1 MKASLFLACLGLA
14 SLTLPA
20 AAQKSTHRRHHTA
33 TSQAATNNSNGF
45 LGAGPLHV
53 ANATYLT
60 AAAPTSTQKILALQ
74 EQNYIGSYRMTV
86 GFQKTT
92 HLIFPYAVSYVD
104 LGNGGIIADKAQGAE
119 NIVKVKA
126 SQQGFP
132 QTNMTVVT
140 TDGRLY
146 SFIVD
151 YDANPRVL
159 NYNLAAT
166 DVSTSSAVVPL
177 AHLSNSSV
185 TQSDL
190 EDYSK
195 EVLEKRKGPHV
206 REQKDNITLAMQG
219 LYTEDDMFFFPLHL
233 ANSSNIGYDVD
244 FIKFYIRDKKVAKRT
259 ALQESELTPVF
270 VYNAKQTTIPGPGQV
285 DQVYALH
292 KFTIPDDKN
301 LVVEMFEKGG
311 GRQLS
316 FVVGNSAILKARKL
330 KK

>member
-1 MKASLFLACLGLA
+1 MKTRSFLATLGLA
-14 SLTLPA
+14 TLSLTA
-20 AAQKSTHRRHHTA
+20 SAQKSTRHHRTHRTT
-33 TSQAATNNSNGF
+33 TSSSAGGAV
-45 LGAGPLHV
+45 LAAGPVHV
-53 ANATYLT
+53 SSATYLT
-60 AAAPTSTQKILALQ
+60 AAAPVSTQKILSMQ

-104 LGNGGIIADKAQGAE
+104 LGNGGIIADKARGAE

-132 QTNMTVVT
+132 ETNMTVVT

-146 SFIVD
+146 SFLVN

-159 NYNLAAT
+159 NYNLAST
-166 DVSTSSAVVPL
+166 DVSSSSAVVPL
-177 AHLSNSSV
+177 AHLSNMGV

-190 EDYSK
+190 EEYSRL
-195 EVLEKRKGPHV
+195 VLDKRKGPHV
-206 REQKDNITLAMQG
+206 QEKKDDITLALQG
-219 LYTEDDMFFFPLHL
+219 MYTQDDVFFFPLHL
-233 ANSSNIGYDVD
+233 ANSSNINYDVD
-244 FIKFYIRDKKVAKRT
+244 FVKFYIRDKKVAKRT
-259 ALQESELTPVF
+259 AIQESELTPVF
-270 VYNAKQTTIPGPGQV
+270 VYNASSTTIPGPGNI
-285 DQVYALH
+285 DQVYALR

-316 FVVGNSAILKARKL
+316 FVVTNSDILKARKL

>member
-1 MKASLFLACLGLA
+1 MKTSLFLTCLGLA
-14 SLTLPA
+14 TLTLPA
-20 AAQKSTHRRHHTA
+20 AAQKSTHRRHHHVSSDQVA
-33 TSQAATNNSNGF
+33 TTSGI

-53 ANATYLT
+53 AKASYLT
-60 AAAPTSTQKILALQ
+60 AAAPVSTQKILQLQ

-159 NYNLAAT
+159 NFNLAAT
-166 DVSTSSAVVPL
+166 DVSASSAVVPL

-190 EDYSK
+190 ENYSK

-233 ANSSNIGYDVD
+233 TNKSNIGYDVD
-244 FIKFYIRDKKVAKRT
+244 FVKFYIRDKKVAKRT
-259 ALQESELTPVF
+259 AMQESELTPVF
-270 VYNAKQTTIPGPGQV
+270 VYNAKLTTIPGPGQV

-316 FVVGNSAILKARKL
+316 FVVGNRDILKARKL

>member
-1 MKASLFLACLGLA
+1 MKTLPFLAALGLA
-14 SLTLPA
+14 TLSLTA
-20 AAQKSTHRRHHTA
+20 SAQRSTHRRHR
-33 TSQAATNNSNGF
+33 TSAASGQVASAIP
-45 LGAGPLHV
+45 GAASYVGP
-53 ANATYLT
+53 ATYMT
-60 AAAPTSTQKILALQ
+60 QAAAAPVSTQKILKLD
-74 EQNYIGSYRMTV
+74 EQNYIGSYRMSV

-132 QTNMTVVT
+132 ETNMTVVT

-146 SFIVD
+146 SFLVN
-151 YDANPRVL
+151 YEASPRVL

-166 DVSTSSAVVPL
+166 DVSHSSAVVPL
-177 AHLSNSSV
+177 AHLSNMGL
-185 TQSDL
+185 TQTDL
-190 EDYSK
+190 EGYSRD
-195 EVLEKRKGPHV
+195 VLEKRKGPHV
-206 REQKDNITLAMQG
+206 TEKKDDITLALQG
-219 LYTEDDMFFFPLHL
+219 MYTQDDVFFFPLHL
-233 ANSSNIGYDVD
+233 ANSSNIGYDIN

-259 ALQESELTPVF
+259 AIQESELTPVF
-270 VYNAKQTTIPGPGQV
+270 VYNASQNAIPGPGAI
-285 DQVYALH
+285 DHVYALR

-316 FVVGNSAILKARKL
+316 FVVTNSNILKARKL

>member
-1 MKASLFLACLGLA
+1 MKALFFLATLGLA
-14 SLTLPA
+14 TLSLSA
-20 AAQKSTHRRHHTA
+20 SAQKSTHRRHR
-33 TSQAATNNSNGF
+33 TSAASGQIDSVIP
-45 LGAGPLHV
+45 GAAAHVGP
-53 ANATYLT
+53 ATYMT
-60 AAAPTSTQKILALQ
+60 PAAPISTQKILSMQ

-104 LGNGGIIADKAQGAE
+104 LGNGGIIADKARGAE

-132 QTNMTVVT
+132 ETNMTVVT

-146 SFIVD
+146 SFLVN

-159 NYNLAAT
+159 NYNLAST

-177 AHLSNSSV
+177 AHLSNMGV

-190 EDYSK
+190 EEYSRL
-195 EVLEKRKGPHV
+195 VLEKRKGPHV
-206 REQKDNITLAMQG
+206 QERKDDITLALQG
-219 LYTEDDMFFFPLHL
+219 LYTQDDVFFFPLHL

-259 ALQESELTPVF
+259 AIQEAEVMPVF
-270 VYNAKQTTIPGPGQV
+270 VYNASQSTIPGPGNI
-285 DQVYALH
+285 DQVYALR

-316 FVVGNSAILKARKL
+316 FVVTNADILKARKL
-330 KK
+330 RK

>member
-1 MKASLFLACLGLA
+1 MKTRSFLAILGLA
-14 SLTLPA
+14 TLSLTA
-20 AAQKSTHRRHHTA
+20 SAQKSTHRRHRTA
-33 TSQAATNNSNGF
+33 TASGQIASVIPGAA
-45 LGAGPLHV
+45 AHVGP
-53 ANATYLT
+53 ATYLPV
-60 AAAPTSTQKILALQ
+60 AAPTSTQKILSMQ

-104 LGNGGIIADKAQGAE
+104 LGNGGIIADKARGAE

-132 QTNMTVVT
+132 ETNMTVVT

-146 SFIVD
+146 SFLV
-151 YDANPRVL
+151 
-159 NYNLAAT
+159 NYNLAST
-166 DVSTSSAVVPL
+166 DVSSSSAVVPL
-177 AHLSNSSV
+177 AHLSNMGV

-190 EDYSK
+190 EEYSRL
-195 EVLEKRKGPHV
+195 VLDKRKGPHV
-206 REQKDNITLAMQG
+206 QEKKDDITLALQG
-219 LYTEDDMFFFPLHL
+219 MYTQDDVFFFPLHL
-233 ANSSNIGYDVD
+233 ANSSNINYDVD
-244 FIKFYIRDKKVAKRT
+244 FVKFYIRDKKVAKRT
-259 ALQESELTPVF
+259 AIQESEVTPVF
-270 VYNAKQTTIPGPGQV
+270 VYNASSTTIPGPGAI
-285 DQVYALH
+285 DQVYALR

-316 FVVGNSAILKARKL
+316 FVVTNSDILKARKL

>member
-1 MKASLFLACLGLA
+1 MKTLSFLATLGLA
-14 SLTLPA
+14 TLSLTA
-20 AAQKSTHRRHHTA
+20 SAQKSTHRRHR
-33 TSQAATNNSNGF
+33 TSAATGQIASVIP
-45 LGAGPLHV
+45 GAAAHVGP
-53 ANATYLT
+53 ATYMT
-60 AAAPTSTQKILALQ
+60 PAIAPASTQKILSLQ

-104 LGNGGIIADKAQGAE
+104 LGNGGIIADKARGAE

-132 QTNMTVVT
+132 ETNMTVVT

-146 SFIVD
+146 SFLVN

-159 NYNLAAT
+159 NYNLAST

-177 AHLSNSSV
+177 AHLSNMGV

-190 EDYSK
+190 EEYSRL
-195 EVLEKRKGPHV
+195 VLDKRKGPHV
-206 REQKDNITLAMQG
+206 QEKKDDITLALQG
-219 LYTEDDMFFFPLHL
+219 LYTQDDVFFFPLHL
-233 ANSSNIGYDVD
+233 ANASNINYDVD
-244 FIKFYIRDKKVAKRT
+244 FVKFYIRDKKVAKRT
-259 ALQESELTPVF
+259 AIQESEVTPVF
-270 VYNAKQTTIPGPGQV
+270 VYNASSTTIPGPGNI
-285 DQVYALH
+285 DQVYALR

-316 FVVGNSAILKARKL
+316 FVVTNSDILKARKL

>member
-1 MKASLFLACLGLA
+1 M
-14 SLTLPA
+14 
-20 AAQKSTHRRHHTA
+20 
-33 TSQAATNNSNGF
+33 
-45 LGAGPLHV
+45 
-53 ANATYLT
+53 
-60 AAAPTSTQKILALQ
+60 Q

-104 LGNGGIIADKAQGAE
+104 LGNGGIIADKARGAE

-126 SQQGFP
+126 NQQGFP
-132 QTNMTVVT
+132 ETNMTVVT

-146 SFIVD
+146 SFLVN

-159 NYNLAAT
+159 NYNLAST
-166 DVSTSSAVVPL
+166 DVSSSSAVVPL
-177 AHLSNSSV
+177 AHLSNMGV

-190 EDYSK
+190 EEYSRL
-195 EVLEKRKGPHV
+195 VLDKRKGPHV
-206 REQKDNITLAMQG
+206 QEKKDDITLALQG
-219 LYTEDDMFFFPLHL
+219 LYTQNDVFFFPLHL
-233 ANSSNIGYDVD
+233 ANSSNINYDVD
-244 FIKFYIRDKKVAKRT
+244 FVKFYIRDKKVAKRT
-259 ALQESELTPVF
+259 AIQESEVTPVF
-270 VYNAKQTTIPGPGQV
+270 VYNASQTTIPGPGGI

-316 FVVGNSAILKARKL
+316 FVVTNSDILKAHKL

>member
-1 MKASLFLACLGLA
+1 MKTLSFLATLGLA
-14 SLTLPA
+14 TLSLTA
-20 AAQKSTHRRHHTA
+20 SAQKSTRHHRTHRTT
-33 TSQAATNNSNGF
+33 TSSSAGGAV
-45 LGAGPLHV
+45 LAAGPVHV
-53 ANATYLT
+53 SSATYLT
-60 AAAPTSTQKILALQ
+60 AAAPVSTQKILSMQ

-104 LGNGGIIADKAQGAE
+104 LGNGGIIADKARGAE

-132 QTNMTVVT
+132 ETNMTVVT

-146 SFIVD
+146 SFLVN

-159 NYNLAAT
+159 NYNLAST
-166 DVSTSSAVVPL
+166 DVSSSSAVVPL
-177 AHLSNSSV
+177 AHLSNMGV

-190 EDYSK
+190 EEYSRL
-195 EVLEKRKGPHV
+195 VLDKRKGPHV
-206 REQKDNITLAMQG
+206 QEKKDDITLALQG
-219 LYTEDDMFFFPLHL
+219 MYTQDDVFFFPLHL
-233 ANSSNIGYDVD
+233 ANSSNINYDVD
-244 FIKFYIRDKKVAKRT
+244 FVKFYIRDKKVAKRT
-259 ALQESELTPVF
+259 AIQESELTPVF
-270 VYNAKQTTIPGPGQV
+270 VYNASSTTIPGPGNI
-285 DQVYALH
+285 DQVYALR

-316 FVVGNSAILKARKL
+316 FVVTNSDILKARKL

>member
-1 MKASLFLACLGLA
+1 M
-14 SLTLPA
+14 
-20 AAQKSTHRRHHTA
+20 H
-33 TSQAATNNSNGF
+33 
-45 LGAGPLHV
+45 
-53 ANATYLT
+53 
-60 AAAPTSTQKILALQ
+60 

-92 HLIFPYAVSYVD
+92 HLIFPYAVNYVD
-104 LGNGGIIADKAQGAE
+104 LGNGGIIADKARGAE

-126 SQQGFP
+126 AQQGFP
-132 QTNMTVVT
+132 ETNMTVVT

-146 SFIVD
+146 SFIVN
-151 YDANPRVL
+151 YEANPRVL
-159 NYNLAAT
+159 SYNLAST
-166 DVSTSSAVVPL
+166 DVTTSSAVVPL
-177 AHLSNSSV
+177 AHLSNMGV

-190 EDYSK
+190 EEYSRL
-195 EVLEKRKGPHV
+195 VLEKRKGPHV
-206 REQKDNITLAMQG
+206 QEQKDNITLALQG
-219 LYTEDDMFFFPLHL
+219 MYTQDDVFFFPLHL

-259 ALQESELTPVF
+259 AIQESEVTPVF
-270 VYNAKQTTIPGPGQV
+270 VYNANKTTIPGPGNI
-285 DQVYALH
+285 DQVYALR

-316 FVVGNSAILKARKL
+316 FVVTNSDILKARKL

>member
-1 MKASLFLACLGLA
+1 MKTPFFLACVGLTM
-14 SLTLPA
+14 LTLPA
-20 AAQKSTHRRHHTA
+20 AAQKSTHRRHRSA
-33 TSQAATNNSNGF
+33 ASQVAASNTNGI

-60 AAAPTSTQKILALQ
+60 AAAPVSTQKILALQ

-190 EDYSK
+190 ENYSK

-270 VYNAKQTTIPGPGQV
+270 VYNARQTTIPGPGQV

-316 FVVGNSAILKARKL
+316 FVVGNSDILKARKL

>member
-1 MKASLFLACLGLA
+1 MKTRLFFATLGLA
-14 SLTLPA
+14 TLSLTA
-20 AAQKSTHRRHHTA
+20 SAQKSTHRRHRVSTPSGQIA
-33 TSQAATNNSNGF
+33 SVIPGAA
-45 LGAGPLHV
+45 AHVGP
-53 ANATYLT
+53 ATYLPVT
-60 AAAPTSTQKILALQ
+60 APASTQKILSMQ

-104 LGNGGIIADKAQGAE
+104 LGNGGIIADKARGAE

-132 QTNMTVVT
+132 ETNMTVVT

-146 SFIVD
+146 SFLVN
-151 YDANPRVL
+151 YDASPRVL
-159 NYNLAAT
+159 NYNLAST
-166 DVSTSSAVVPL
+166 DVSSSSAVVPL
-177 AHLSNSSV
+177 AHLSNMGV

-190 EDYSK
+190 EEYSRL
-195 EVLEKRKGPHV
+195 VLDKRKGPHV
-206 REQKDNITLAMQG
+206 QEKKDDITLALQG
-219 LYTEDDMFFFPLHL
+219 MYTQDDVFFFPLHL
-233 ANSSNIGYDVD
+233 ANSSNINYDVD
-244 FIKFYIRDKKVAKRT
+244 FVKFYIRDKKVAKRT
-259 ALQESELTPVF
+259 AIQESEMTPVF
-270 VYNAKQTTIPGPGQV
+270 VYNASQTTIPGPGNI
-285 DQVYALH
+285 DQVYALR

-316 FVVGNSAILKARKL
+316 FVVTNSDILKARKL

>member
-1 MKASLFLACLGLA
+1 MKTLSLLAAL
-14 SLTLPA
+14 SLTTLSFTA
-20 AAQKSTHRRHHTA
+20 SAQKSTHRRHR
-33 TSQAATNNSNGF
+33 TSSASGQIASVIPGAA
-45 LGAGPLHV
+45 AHVGP
-53 ANATYLT
+53 ATYLP
-60 AAAPTSTQKILALQ
+60 AATPTSTQKILSMQ

-104 LGNGGIIADKAQGAE
+104 LGNGGIIADKAHGAE

-132 QTNMTVVT
+132 ETNMTVVT

-146 SFIVD
+146 SFLVT

-159 NYNLAAT
+159 NYNLAST
-166 DVSTSSAVVPL
+166 DVSQSSAVVPL
-177 AHLSNSSV
+177 AHLSNMGL
-185 TQSDL
+185 TQTDL
-190 EDYSK
+190 EEYSRAALQK
-195 EVLEKRKGPHV
+195 KKGPHV
-206 REQKDNITLAMQG
+206 SEQKDDITLALQG
-219 LYTEDDMFFFPLHL
+219 MYTQDDVFFFPLHL
-233 ANSSNIGYDVD
+233 ANKSNINYDVD

-259 ALQESELTPVF
+259 AVQESEVTPVF
-270 VYNAKQTTIPGPGQV
+270 VFNSSTSTIPGPGEV
-285 DQVYALH
+285 DQVYALR

-311 GRQLS
+311 GRVLS
-316 FVVGNSAILKARKL
+316 FNVTNADILKARKI

>member
-1 MKASLFLACLGLA
+1 MKTLSLLACLGLA
-14 SLTLPA
+14 TLSLTA
-20 AAQKSTHRRHHTA
+20 SAQKSTHRRHRTTTA
-33 TSQAATNNSNGF
+33 SGQIASVIPGAA
-45 LGAGPLHV
+45 AHVGP
-53 ANATYLT
+53 ATYLPVV
-60 AAAPTSTQKILALQ
+60 APASTQKILSMQ

-104 LGNGGIIADKAQGAE
+104 LGNGGIIADKARGAE

-132 QTNMTVVT
+132 ETNMTVVT

-146 SFIVD
+146 SFLVN

-159 NYNLAAT
+159 NYNLAST
-166 DVSTSSAVVPL
+166 DVSSSSAVVPL
-177 AHLSNSSV
+177 AHLSNMGV

-190 EDYSK
+190 EEYSRL
-195 EVLEKRKGPHV
+195 VLDKRKGPHV
-206 REQKDNITLAMQG
+206 QEKKDDITLALQG
-219 LYTEDDMFFFPLHL
+219 MYTQDDVFFFPLHL
-233 ANSSNIGYDVD
+233 ANSSNINYDVD
-244 FIKFYIRDKKVAKRT
+244 FVKFYIRDKKVAKRT
-259 ALQESELTPVF
+259 AIQESEVTPVF
-270 VYNAKQTTIPGPGQV
+270 VYNVSSTTIPGPGAI
-285 DQVYALH
+285 DQVYALR

-316 FVVGNSAILKARKL
+316 FVVTNSDILKARKL

>member
-1 MKASLFLACLGLA
+1 MKTLSFPATLGLA
-14 SLTLPA
+14 ILSLSA
-20 AAQKSTHRRHHTA
+20 SAQKSTHRRHR
-33 TSQAATNNSNGF
+33 TSAASGQIASVIP
-45 LGAGPLHV
+45 GAAAHVGP
-53 ANATYLT
+53 ATYLP
-60 AAAPTSTQKILALQ
+60 AVAPASTQKILSLQ

-104 LGNGGIIADKAQGAE
+104 LGNGGIIADKARGAE

-132 QTNMTVVT
+132 ETNMTVVT

-146 SFIVD
+146 SFLVN
-151 YDANPRVL
+151 YDANPSVL
-159 NYNLAAT
+159 NYNLAST

-177 AHLSNSSV
+177 AHLSNMGV

-190 EDYSK
+190 EEYSRL
-195 EVLEKRKGPHV
+195 VLDKKKGPHV
-206 REQKDNITLAMQG
+206 QEKKDDITLALQG
-219 LYTEDDMFFFPLHL
+219 MYTQDDVFFFPLHL
-233 ANSSNIGYDVD
+233 ANSSNINYDVD
-244 FIKFYIRDKKVAKRT
+244 FVKFYIRDKKVAKRT
-259 ALQESELTPVF
+259 AIQESELTPVF
-270 VYNAKQTTIPGPGQV
+270 VYNASATTIPGPGNI
-285 DQVYALH
+285 DQVYALR

-316 FVVGNSAILKARKL
+316 FLVTNSDILKARKL

>member
-1 MKASLFLACLGLA
+1 MKTRSFLATLGLA
-14 SLTLPA
+14 TLSLSA
-20 AAQKSTHRRHHTA
+20 SAQKSTHRRHR
-33 TSQAATNNSNGF
+33 TSTTTSGQIASAIP
-45 LGAGPLHV
+45 GAGLHV
-53 ANATYLT
+53 ASATYLT
-60 AAAPTSTQKILALQ
+60 PTTSASSQKILSMQ

-104 LGNGGIIADKAQGAE
+104 LGNGGIIADKARGAE

-132 QTNMTVVT
+132 ETNMTVVT

-146 SFIVD
+146 SFLVN

-159 NYNLAAT
+159 NFNLAST
-166 DVSTSSAVVPL
+166 DVSSSSAVVPL
-177 AHLSNSSV
+177 AHLSNMGV

-190 EDYSK
+190 EEYSRL
-195 EVLEKRKGPHV
+195 VLDKRKGPHV
-206 REQKDNITLAMQG
+206 QEKKDDITLALQG
-219 LYTEDDMFFFPLHL
+219 MYTQDDVFFFPLHL
-233 ANSSNIGYDVD
+233 ANSSNINYDVD
-244 FIKFYIRDKKVAKRT
+244 FVKFYIRDKKVAKRT
-259 ALQESELTPVF
+259 AIQESEVTPVF
-270 VYNAKQTTIPGPGQV
+270 VYNASSTTIPGPGAI
-285 DQVYALH
+285 DQVHALR

-316 FVVGNSAILKARKL
+316 FVVTNSDILKARKL

>member
-1 MKASLFLACLGLA
+1 MKTLSFLATLGLA
-14 SLTLPA
+14 TLSLSA
-20 AAQKSTHRRHHTA
+20 SAQKSARHHRPHRTTTSSVA
-33 TSQAATNNSNGF
+33 TGSAVLA
-45 LGAGPLHV
+45 AGPLYV
-53 ANATYLT
+53 SKATYLT
-60 AAAPTSTQKILALQ
+60 ADAPTSTQKILSMQ

-104 LGNGGIIADKAQGAE
+104 LGNGGIIADKAHGAE

-132 QTNMTVVT
+132 ETNMTVVT

-146 SFIVD
+146 SFLVN

-159 NYNLAAT
+159 NYNLAST
-166 DVSTSSAVVPL
+166 DVSKSSAVIPL
-177 AHLSNSSV
+177 AHLSNMGV

-190 EDYSK
+190 EEYSRL
-195 EVLEKRKGPHV
+195 VLDKRKGPHV
-206 REQKDNITLAMQG
+206 QERKDDITLALQG
-219 LYTEDDMFFFPLHL
+219 MYTQDDVFFFPLHL
-233 ANSSNIGYDVD
+233 ANSSNINYDVD

-259 ALQESELTPVF
+259 AIQESELTPVF
-270 VYNAKQTTIPGPGQV
+270 VYNASQTTIPGPGNI
-285 DQVYALH
+285 DQVYALR

-316 FVVGNSAILKARKL
+316 FVVTNSDILKARKL

>member
-1 MKASLFLACLGLA
+1 MKASFFLACLGLA
-14 SLTLPA
+14 TLTLPA
-20 AAQKSTHRRHHTA
+20 AAQKSTHRRHRTAASQVA
-33 TSQAATNNSNGF
+33 TSNANGF

-60 AAAPTSTQKILALQ
+60 AAAPASTQKILALQ

-159 NYNLAAT
+159 NYNLAAN

-190 EDYSK
+190 EDYSNGSCV
-195 EVLEKRKGPHV
+195 E
-206 REQKDNITLAMQG
+206 
-219 LYTEDDMFFFPLHL
+219 
-233 ANSSNIGYDVD
+233 
-244 FIKFYIRDKKVAKRT
+244 FI
-259 ALQESELTPVF
+259 E
-270 VYNAKQTTIPGPGQV
+270 
-285 DQVYALH
+285 
-292 KFTIPDDKN
+292 
-301 LVVEMFEKGG
+301 
-311 GRQLS
+311 
-316 FVVGNSAILKARKL
+316 
-330 KK
+330 

>member
-1 MKASLFLACLGLA
+1 MKTRSFLAILGLA
-14 SLTLPA
+14 TLSLTA
-20 AAQKSTHRRHHTA
+20 SAQKSTHRRHRTSTA
-33 TSQAATNNSNGF
+33 SGQIASVIPGAA
-45 LGAGPLHV
+45 AHVGP
-53 ANATYLT
+53 ATYLPAT
-60 AAAPTSTQKILALQ
+60 APAATQKILSLQ

-104 LGNGGIIADKAQGAE
+104 LGNGGIIADKARGAE

-132 QTNMTVVT
+132 ETNMTVVT

-146 SFIVD
+146 SFLVT

-159 NYNLAAT
+159 NYNLAST
-166 DVSTSSAVVPL
+166 DVSSSSAVVPL
-177 AHLSNSSV
+177 AHLSNMGV

-190 EDYSK
+190 EEYSRL
-195 EVLEKRKGPHV
+195 VLDKRKGPHV
-206 REQKDNITLAMQG
+206 QEKKDDITLALQG
-219 LYTEDDMFFFPLHL
+219 MYTQDDIFFFPLHL
-233 ANSSNIGYDVD
+233 ANSSNINYDVD
-244 FIKFYIRDKKVAKRT
+244 FVKFYIRDKKVAKRT
-259 ALQESELTPVF
+259 AIQESEVTPVF
-270 VYNAKQTTIPGPGQV
+270 VYNASSTTIPGPGNI
-285 DQVYALH
+285 DQVYALR

-316 FVVGNSAILKARKL
+316 FVVTNSDILKARKL

>member
-1 MKASLFLACLGLA
+1 MKTSLLLACLGLA
-14 SLTLPA
+14 TLTRPA
-20 AAQKSTHRRHHTA
+20 AAQKAAHHRHHHV
-33 TSQAATNNSNGF
+33 SSDPVATNTSGV

-53 ANATYLT
+53 GNATYLA
-60 AAAPTSTQKILALQ
+60 AAAPVSTQKILPLA

-104 LGNGGIIADKAQGAE
+104 LGNGGLLADKAHGAE

-126 SQQGFP
+126 SQPGFP
-132 QTNMTVVT
+132 ETNMTVVT

-146 SFIVD
+146 SFIVT
-151 YDANPRVL
+151 YEANPRVL
-159 NYNLAAT
+159 NYNLAVT

-177 AHLSNSSV
+177 AHLSNMGV

-190 EDYSK
+190 EAYSRR
-195 EVLEKRKGPHV
+195 VLEKREGPHV
-206 REQKDNITLAMQG
+206 RETKDNITLALQG
-219 LYTEDDMFFFPLHL
+219 LYTQDDVFFLPLHL
-233 ANSSNIGYDVD
+233 ANKSNIGYDVD
-244 FIKFYIRDKKVAKRT
+244 FIKFYIRDKKVARRT
-259 ALQESELTPVF
+259 AIQEAEVTPVF
-270 VYNAKQTTIPGPGQV
+270 VYNARQGTIPGPGAL

-316 FVVGNSAILKARKL
+316 FVVTNHDILKARKL

>member
-1 MKASLFLACLGLA
+1 MKTLSFLATLGLA
-14 SLTLPA
+14 TLSLTA
-20 AAQKSTHRRHHTA
+20 SAQKSTHRRHR
-33 TSQAATNNSNGF
+33 TSAATGQIASVIP
-45 LGAGPLHV
+45 GAAAHVGP
-53 ANATYLT
+53 ATYMT
-60 AAAPTSTQKILALQ
+60 PAIAPPSTQKILSLQ

-104 LGNGGIIADKAQGAE
+104 LGNGGIIADKARGAE

-132 QTNMTVVT
+132 ETNMTVVT

-146 SFIVD
+146 SFLVN

-159 NYNLAAT
+159 NYNLAST

-177 AHLSNSSV
+177 AHLSNMGV

-190 EDYSK
+190 EEYSRL
-195 EVLEKRKGPHV
+195 VLDKRKGPHV
-206 REQKDNITLAMQG
+206 QEKKDDITLALQG
-219 LYTEDDMFFFPLHL
+219 MYTQDDVFFFPLHL
-233 ANSSNIGYDVD
+233 ANASNINYDVD
-244 FIKFYIRDKKVAKRT
+244 FVKFYIRDKKVAKRT
-259 ALQESELTPVF
+259 AIQESEVMPVF
-270 VYNAKQTTIPGPGQV
+270 VYNASSTTIPGPGNI
-285 DQVYALH
+285 DQVYALR

-316 FVVGNSAILKARKL
+316 FVVTNSDILKARKL